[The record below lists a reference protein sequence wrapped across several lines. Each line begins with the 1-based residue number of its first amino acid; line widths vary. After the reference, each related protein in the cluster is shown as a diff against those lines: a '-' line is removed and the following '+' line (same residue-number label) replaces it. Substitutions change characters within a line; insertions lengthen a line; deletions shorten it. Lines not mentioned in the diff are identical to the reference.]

1 MRLPLPQYAVKERP
15 ISHIAEVIETS
26 TTEFLAQC
34 LEPEDLSFP
43 VMPPF
48 GSWVKAYDEEAAN
61 QIYGVVY
68 HATTSPL
75 DSVHRARALGLSLD
89 ELREQQP
96 QIFAMLKTEFSV
108 AIVGFVPM
116 KVGRTNSKNGDGMV
130 LGDSP
135 PERQGQ
141 RTFYQHLPPRPPQV
155 HQAVYRCDK
164 KEVISFT
171 EELDWL
177 RTLLQVSGV
186 PTESLVAAAIREIYN
201 LRDLDRDWLV
211 RAGRMVSV
219 LLKDDYDRLT
229 NDFVADSPLGFW
241 FDADVRRHRNWQW
254 TCRCRAQLRA
264 GESGSV
270 CFVVRRWQLR

>member
-1 MRLPLPQYAVKERP
+1 MRLPLPQFDITKRHP
-15 ISHIAEVIETS
+15 GHIAEVIETS

-43 VMPPF
+43 AMPPF

-75 DSVHRARALGLSLD
+75 DSVHRARALGMTLD

-96 QIFAMLKTEFSV
+96 QIFAMLKTEFRV

-116 KVGRTNSKNGDGMV
+116 EKSRRKNVDRELSDRT
-130 LGDSP
+130 
-135 PERQGQ
+135 
-141 RTFYQHLPPRPPQV
+141 YQHLPPRPPQV
-155 HQAVYRCDK
+155 HQAVHRCDAQ
-164 KEVISFT
+164 EVIRFT

-186 PTESLVAAAIREIYN
+186 PTESLAAAAIREVYN

-219 LLKDDYDRLT
+219 LLKDDYDRLRMIL
-229 NDFVADSPLGFW
+229 SQIHP
-241 FDADVRRHRNWQW
+241 
-254 TCRCRAQLRA
+254 
-264 GESGSV
+264 
-270 CFVVRRWQLR
+270 